1 MKHFRSKVD
10 FVPVLLLVLAVFL
23 LDTAAMSFALP
34 AMANVENLAPF
45 ALFFLATFVPVLS
58 VLASLP
64 VRYQVTGREIL
75 VRSGLL
81 RWTIPIADLHRAC
94 ATRGLR
100 PAPALSMQRLRLDF
114 QKGDRVCSLHISPV
128 DPQAFLEA
136 LVAHDKGLG
145 FDDGDVLRHAGDIL
159 WFDNAARAS

>member
-1 MKHFRSKVD
+1 MKYFRSKVD

-23 LDTAAMSFALP
+23 LDTAAMGVALP
-34 AMANVENLAPF
+34 AMANVDNLAPF
-45 ALFFLATFVPVLS
+45 ALFFVATFVPVLAL
-58 VLASLP
+58 LASLP

-81 RWTIPIADLHRAC
+81 RWTIPISDLHRAC
-94 ATRGLR
+94 AVRSVR

-114 QKGDRVCSLHISPV
+114 QKGDRVRSLHISPV
-128 DPQAFLEA
+128 DPQGFLQA

-145 FDDGDVLRHAGDIL
+145 LDEGDVVRHAGDIL